1 MPNYMWKYQQIINSH
16 TGGVIYHHKQVVIHC
31 FHPIIVYAWVWRPLF
46 SHLTETRLGV
56 ALLPCQPQ
64 WSNWNHYYKLIN
76 IYLIADFLENA
87 RFLLIVSVWYNLTPP
102 PDTRFIIYA
111 YFDKDTIIFTYK
123 HQVQVHHVQQVNR
136 GAKLILFLSF
146 VLEYLWLLFIV
157 SVCYHMIQILSFVTS
172 LSKIP

>member
-1 MPNYMWKYQQIINSH
+1 MWKYQQIINSH